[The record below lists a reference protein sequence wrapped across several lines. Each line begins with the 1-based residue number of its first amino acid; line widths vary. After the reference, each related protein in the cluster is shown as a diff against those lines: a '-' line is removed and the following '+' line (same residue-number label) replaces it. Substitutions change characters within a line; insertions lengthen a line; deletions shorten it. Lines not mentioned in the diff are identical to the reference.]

1 MTNAICVAGA
11 TGISSAVIDV
21 DASTAAAADDD
32 DDDDHVTN
40 RIRITWQVRLGLGR
54 QDSQHE
60 NVHSTDETL
69 VFSRTIIV

>member
-21 DASTAAAADDD
+21 DVDDDDD

-40 RIRITWQVRLGLGR
+40 RIRITWQVRLGLDR
-54 QDSQHE
+54 QDSQQE
-60 NVHSTDETL
+60 NVHLTDETL